1 MALRTAVD
9 ADNMLLEATETSS
22 RTPSRGFG
30 ADSNGNPGIYDKTN
44 DRWDARWTD
53 AFGMAMSY
61 KVAITGFG
69 TGTGVRFSIA
79 NPFGRAV
86 RIISASIDKTT
97 GAVADGTIDLGVAA
111 DATTSSDTL
120 IDGAEIDGAALLLN
134 NIENKGSNGRA
145 VVKMAANQF
154 INLSSTASLA
164 GLVATLTIVA
174 VPD

>member
-1 MALRTAVD
+1 MAIRTAVD

-44 DRWDARWTD
+44 DRWDARCTNNLGVALWH
-53 AFGMAMSY
+53 

-97 GAVADGTIDLGVAA
+97 GAAAAGTVDLGVAA
-111 DATTSSDTL
+111 DAVTSSDTL
-120 IDGAEIDGAALLLN
+120 IDGVAINGAAALVN
-134 NIENKGSNGRA
+134 NIDDKGSNGRA

-164 GLVATLTIVA
+164 GLVATITIVA